1 MRLFPSV
8 KQSHI
13 LSFAEVHLL
22 KEKTWSQYITSVP
35 RRKGTKNS
43 PIIAGTRQE
52 QRRAEK
58 TLKSSYSH

>member
-1 MRLFPSV
+1 MRPFPSV

-22 KEKTWSQYITSVP
+22 KEKTWSHYITSVP

>member
-43 PIIAGTRQE
+43 PIIAATRQE

>member
-35 RRKGTKNS
+35 RKGTKNS

>member
-22 KEKTWSQYITSVP
+22 KEKTWSHYITSVP
-35 RRKGTKNS
+35 RRKGT
-43 PIIAGTRQE
+43 IAATRQE